1 MLSALFRSLRPA
13 QWVKN
18 LFVFVPLVFAHR
30 LDHTILAWRSTAAFA
45 AFCAAASAVYLLN
58 DLRDREAD
66 RLHPLKR
73 LRPIAAGQLGG
84 GVALVAALVLAAG
97 ALALAWTL
105 GPGFSIC
112 LGIYLA
118 LNVLY
123 SLGLKRLVILDVMTI
138 ALGFVLRV
146 EAGALAIAVEV
157 SSWLLLCTIFVALFL
172 GFAKR
177 RHELAQQPRTSS
189 GAGSGTSS
197 ATRAVLEHY
206 NLTFLDQMIN
216 VVTASTIVAYS
227 LYTVDPAT
235 AARLGTRHLVVTVP
249 LALFGI
255 FRFLFLLYQKSDAAS
270 PTEAILRD
278 PPFLVNLALW
288 GATVLVLIY
297 GF

>member
-1 MLSALFRSLRPA
+1 MLPALFRSLRPA

-18 LFVFVPLVFAHR
+18 LFVLVPLVFAHR
-30 LDHTILAWRSTAAFA
+30 LDRFDLALRSASAFA
-45 AFCAAASAVYLLN
+45 AFCAAASAIYLLN

-66 RLHPLKR
+66 RLHPVKR
-73 LRPIAAGQLGG
+73 LRPIAAGKLAGG
-84 GVALVAALVLAAG
+84 PALAASLALAAG
-97 ALALAWTL
+97 ALVLAWTL
-105 GPGFSIC
+105 GPGFSLC

-123 SLGLKRLVILDVMTI
+123 SLGLKRIVILDVMTI

-177 RHELAQQPRTSS
+177 RHELALQPAADS
-189 GAGSGTSS
+189 G
-197 ATRAVLEHY
+197 TRAVLEHY
-206 NLTFLDQMIN
+206 NLTFVDQMIN
-216 VVTASTIVAYS
+216 VVTASTVVSYA

-235 AARLGTRHLVVTVP
+235 AVRLGTRHLVVTVP

-255 FRFLFLLYQKSDAAS
+255 FRFLFLLYQKPESAS
-270 PTEAILRD
+270 PTDAILHD
-278 PPFLVNLALW
+278 PPFLLNLALW

>member
-1 MLSALFRSLRPA
+1 M
-13 QWVKN
+13 KN
-18 LFVFVPLVFAHR
+18 LFVLVPLVFAHR
-30 LDHTILAWRSTAAFA
+30 LDNAELAWRSAAAFA

-58 DLRDREAD
+58 DLRDRESD
-66 RLHPLKR
+66 RLHPVKR
-73 LRPIAAGQLGG
+73 HRPIAAGELGAAS
-84 GVALVAALVLAAG
+84 ALVAAAVLAAG
-97 ALALAWTL
+97 ALVLASRL
-105 GPGFSIC
+105 GPGFSTC
-112 LGIYLA
+112 LGIYLV

-123 SLGLKRLVILDVMTI
+123 SLGLKRIVILDVMTI

-177 RHELAQQPRTSS
+177 RHELALQPVTA
-189 GAGSGTSS
+189 AG
-197 ATRAVLEHY
+197 TRAVLEHY
-206 NLTFLDQMIN
+206 NLTFVDQMIN
-216 VVTASTIVAYS
+216 VVTASTVVSYA
-227 LYTVDPAT
+227 LYTVDPGT

-255 FRFLFLLYQKSDAAS
+255 FRFLFLLYQKPDLSS
-270 PTEAILRD
+270 PTDAILHD

-297 GF
+297 VH

>member
-1 MLSALFRSLRPA
+1 MLSALLRSLRPA

-18 LFVFVPLVFAHR
+18 LFVLVPLVFAHR
-30 LDHTILAWRSTAAFA
+30 LDRLDLALRSLAAFA
-45 AFCAAASAVYLLN
+45 AFCAAASAIYLLN

-66 RLHPLKR
+66 RLHPVKR
-73 LRPIAAGQLGG
+73 LRPIAAGRLGT
-84 GVALVAALVLAAG
+84 AWATAASAVLASG
-97 ALALAWTL
+97 AMALAWTL
-105 GPGFSIC
+105 GRGFSIC

-138 ALGFVLRV
+138 SLGFVLRV

-177 RHELAQQPRTSS
+177 RHELALQAAS
-189 GAGSGTSS
+189 AGE
-197 ATRAVLEHY
+197 TRAVLEHY
-206 NLTFLDQMIN
+206 SLTFVDQMIN
-216 VVTASTIVAYS
+216 VVTASTVVSYA

-235 AARLGTRHLVVTVP
+235 AARIGTPHLVVTVP

-255 FRFLFLLYQKSDAAS
+255 FRFLFLLYQKSELVS

-278 PPFLVNLALW
+278 PPFLVNMLLW
-288 GATVLVLIY
+288 GSTVLFLIY
-297 GF
+297 GL

>member
-1 MLSALFRSLRPA
+1 M
-13 QWVKN
+13 KN
-18 LFVFVPLVFAHR
+18 LFVLVPLVFAHR
-30 LDHTILAWRSTAAFA
+30 LDRFDLALRSASAFV

-66 RLHPLKR
+66 RLHPVKR
-73 LRPIAAGQLGG
+73 LRPIAAGELRAGI
-84 GVALVAALVLAAG
+84 ALVTAALLATG

-146 EAGALAIAVEV
+146 EAGALAIDVEV

-177 RHELAQQPRTSS
+177 RHELAHQPGTSS
-189 GAGSGTSS
+189 GS
-197 ATRAVLEHY
+197 RAVLEHY
-206 NLTFLDQMIN
+206 NLTFVDQMIN
-216 VVTASTIVAYS
+216 VVTASTVVSYA

-235 AARLGTRHLVVTVP
+235 AARLGTPWLIATVP
-249 LALFGI
+249 LVLYGI
-255 FRFLFLLYQKSDAAS
+255 FRFLFLLYQKSDLAS

-278 PPFLVNLALW
+278 PPFLVNLVLW

-297 GF
+297 AD

>member
-1 MLSALFRSLRPA
+1 M
-13 QWVKN
+13 KN

-30 LDHTILAWRSTAAFA
+30 LDHTTLAWRSAAAFA
-45 AFCAAASAVYLLN
+45 AFCAAASAGYLLN

-73 LRPIAAGQLGG
+73 LRPIAAGRLGAG
-84 GVALVAALVLAAG
+84 TALVAAVVLAAG

-177 RHELAQQPRTSS
+177 RHELAHQPPTS
-189 GAGSGTSS
+189 SGTSS
-197 ATRAVLEHY
+197 GTRAVLEHY

-278 PPFLVNLALW
+278 PPFLVNIALW

-297 GF
+297 GI

>member
-1 MLSALFRSLRPA
+1 M
-13 QWVKN
+13 KN
-18 LFVFVPLVFAHR
+18 LFVVVPLVFAHR
-30 LDHTILAWRSTAAFA
+30 LDHIELAWRSAAAFA

-58 DLRDREAD
+58 DLRDRDAD
-66 RLHPLKR
+66 RLHPVKR
-73 LRPIAAGQLGG
+73 RRPIAAGELASGT
-84 GVALVAALVLAAG
+84 ALAAAAL
-97 ALALAWTL
+97 LALASLLLAWRL
-105 GPGFSIC
+105 GPGFSTC
-112 LGIYLA
+112 LGLYLG

-123 SLGLKRLVILDVMTI
+123 SLGLKRIVILDVMTI

-177 RHELAQQPRTSS
+177 RHELALQPATFS
-189 GAGSGTSS
+189 G
-197 ATRAVLEHY
+197 TRAVLEHY
-206 NLTFLDQMIN
+206 SLPFVDQMIN
-216 VVTASTIVAYS
+216 VVTASTVVAYA

-235 AARLGTRHLVVTVP
+235 AARLGTRHLVATVP

-255 FRFLFLLYQKSDAAS
+255 FRFLFLLYQKSELSS
-270 PTEAILRD
+270 PTDAILHD

>member
-1 MLSALFRSLRPA
+1 M
-13 QWVKN
+13 KN
-18 LFVFVPLVFAHR
+18 LFVVVPLVFAHR
-30 LDHTILAWRSTAAFA
+30 LDHAGLAWRSAAAFA

-66 RLHPLKR
+66 RLHPIKR
-73 LRPIAAGQLGG
+73 RRPIAAGELGAG
-84 GVALVAALVLAAG
+84 AATAAAATLAAG
-97 ALALAWTL
+97 ALLLAWRL
-105 GPGFSIC
+105 GPGFSVC

-123 SLGLKRLVILDVMTI
+123 SLGLKRIVILDVMTI

-177 RHELAQQPRTSS
+177 RHELALQPTAT
-189 GAGSGTSS
+189 AG
-197 ATRAVLEHY
+197 TRAVLEHY
-206 NLTFLDQMIN
+206 NLTFVDQMIN
-216 VVTASTIVAYS
+216 VVTASTVVSYA

-235 AARLGTRHLVVTVP
+235 AARLGTPYLVATVP

-255 FRFLFLLYQKSDAAS
+255 FRFLFLLYQKSDLSS
-270 PTEAILRD
+270 PTDAILHD
-278 PPFLVNLALW
+278 PPFLVNLVLW
-288 GATVLVLIY
+288 GATVLALIY
-297 GF
+297 GS

>member
-1 MLSALFRSLRPA
+1 M
-13 QWVKN
+13 KN
-18 LFVFVPLVFAHR
+18 LFVVVPLVFAHR
-30 LDHTILAWRSTAAFA
+30 LDHIELAWRSAAAFA

-58 DLRDREAD
+58 DLRDRDAD
-66 RLHPLKR
+66 RLHPVKR
-73 LRPIAAGQLGG
+73 RRPIAAGELASGT
-84 GVALVAALVLAAG
+84 ALAAAAL
-97 ALALAWTL
+97 LALASLLLAWRL
-105 GPGFSIC
+105 GPGFSTC
-112 LGIYLA
+112 LGLYLG

-123 SLGLKRLVILDVMTI
+123 SLGLKRIVILDVMTI

-177 RHELAQQPRTSS
+177 RHELALQPASSS
-189 GAGSGTSS
+189 G
-197 ATRAVLEHY
+197 TRAVLEHY
-206 NLTFLDQMIN
+206 SLPFVDQMIN
-216 VVTASTIVAYS
+216 VVTASTVVAYA

-235 AARLGTRHLVVTVP
+235 AARLGTRHLVATVP

-255 FRFLFLLYQKSDAAS
+255 FRFLFLLYQKSELSS
-270 PTEAILRD
+270 PTDAILHD

>member
-1 MLSALFRSLRPA
+1 MLSALLRSLRPA

-30 LDHTILAWRSTAAFA
+30 LDRLDLALRSAAAFA

-58 DLRDREAD
+58 DLRDRDAD
-66 RLHPLKR
+66 RLHPVKR
-73 LRPIAAGQLGG
+73 LRPIAAGELGAG
-84 GVALVAALVLAAG
+84 PAIAAALAPRRRRPRPRLA
-97 ALALAWTL
+97 L

-112 LGIYLA
+112 LGIYLV

-146 EAGALAIAVEV
+146 EAGALAIDVEV

-177 RHELAQQPRTSS
+177 RHELALHPES
-189 GAGSGTSS
+189 GAG
-197 ATRAVLEHY
+197 TRAVLEHY
-206 NLTFLDQMIN
+206 NLTFVDQMIN
-216 VVTASTIVAYS
+216 VVTASTVVSYA
-227 LYTVDPAT
+227 LYTVDPGT
-235 AARLGTRHLVVTVP
+235 AARLGTPYLVATVP

-255 FRFLFLLYQKSDAAS
+255 FRFLFLLYQQSDS
-270 PTEAILRD
+270 PARRRRSSTT
-278 PPFLVNLALW
+278 PPS
-288 GATVLVLIY
+288 
-297 GF
+297 

>member
-18 LFVFVPLVFAHR
+18 LFVLVPLVFAHR
-30 LDHTILAWRSTAAFA
+30 LDRFDLALRSASAFV
-45 AFCAAASAVYLLN
+45 AFCAAASAIYLLN

-66 RLHPLKR
+66 RLHPVKR
-73 LRPIAAGQLGG
+73 LRPIAAGRLGG
-84 GVALVAALVLAAG
+84 GPALVASLALAAG
-97 ALALAWTL
+97 ALVLAWTL

-118 LNVLY
+118 LNILY
-123 SLGLKRLVILDVMTI
+123 SLGLKRIVILDVMTI
-138 ALGFVLRV
+138 AFGFVLRV

-177 RHELAQQPRTSS
+177 RHELALQPTADS
-189 GAGSGTSS
+189 G
-197 ATRAVLEHY
+197 TRAVLEHY
-206 NLTFLDQMIN
+206 NLTFVDQMIN
-216 VVTASTIVAYS
+216 VVTASTVVSYA

-235 AARLGTRHLVVTVP
+235 AVRLGTRHLVATVP

-255 FRFLFLLYQKSDAAS
+255 FRFLFLLYQKTDSAS
-270 PTEAILRD
+270 PTDAILHD

-288 GATVLVLIY
+288 GVTVLALIY

>member
-1 MLSALFRSLRPA
+1 MRSLRPA

-18 LFVFVPLVFAHR
+18 LFVLVPLVFAHQ
-30 LDHTILAWRSTAAFA
+30 LDRIDLALRSAAAFA
-45 AFCAAASAVYLLN
+45 AFCAAASAIYLLN

-66 RLHPLKR
+66 RLHPVKR
-73 LRPIAAGQLGG
+73 LRPIAAGRLGTTP
-84 GVALVAALVLAAG
+84 ALAAACLLAAG
-97 ALALAWTL
+97 ALGLAWTL
-105 GPGFSIC
+105 GPGFSTC

-123 SLGLKRLVILDVMTI
+123 SLGLKHLVILDVMTI

-177 RHELAQQPRTSS
+177 RHELALQPES
-189 GAGSGTSS
+189 GAS
-197 ATRAVLEHY
+197 TRLVLEHY
-206 NLTFLDQMIN
+206 SLTFVDQMIN
-216 VVTASTIVAYS
+216 VVTASTIVSYA
-227 LYTVDPAT
+227 LYTVDPGT
-235 AARLGTRHLVVTVP
+235 AARLGTPYLIVTVP

-255 FRFLFLLYQKSDAAS
+255 FRFLFLLYHRSDVAS
-270 PTEAILRD
+270 PTDAILRD

-288 GATVLVLIY
+288 GVTVLALIY
-297 GF
+297 GG

>member
-1 MLSALFRSLRPA
+1 M
-13 QWVKN
+13 KN
-18 LFVFVPLVFAHR
+18 LFVVVPLVFAHR
-30 LDHTILAWRSTAAFA
+30 LDHIELAWRSAAAFA

-58 DLRDREAD
+58 DLRDRDAD
-66 RLHPLKR
+66 RLHPVKR
-73 LRPIAAGQLGG
+73 RRPIAAGELTSGT
-84 GVALVAALVLAAG
+84 ALSAAVLLATG
-97 ALALAWTL
+97 ALLLAWRL
-105 GPGFSIC
+105 GPGFSTC

-123 SLGLKRLVILDVMTI
+123 SLGLKRIVILDVMTI

-146 EAGALAIAVEV
+146 EAGALAIAVDV

-177 RHELAQQPRTSS
+177 RHELALQPAPSS
-189 GAGSGTSS
+189 G
-197 ATRAVLEHY
+197 TRAVLEHY
-206 NLTFLDQMIN
+206 SLPFVDQMIN
-216 VVTASTIVAYS
+216 VVTASTVVAYA

-235 AARLGTRHLVVTVP
+235 AARLGTKHLVVTVP

-255 FRFLFLLYQKSDAAS
+255 FRFLFLLYQKSELSS
-270 PTEAILRD
+270 PTDAILHD

-288 GATVLVLIY
+288 GVTVLVLIY

>member
-1 MLSALFRSLRPA
+1 MLSALLRSLRPA

-18 LFVFVPLVFAHR
+18 LFVVVPLVFAHR
-30 LDHTILAWRSTAAFA
+30 LDHLELAWRSAAAFA

-58 DLRDREAD
+58 DLRDRDAD
-66 RLHPLKR
+66 RLHPVKR
-73 LRPIAAGQLGG
+73 RRPIAAGELAGG
-84 GVALVAALVLAAG
+84 TAVAAAAVLAAA
-97 ALALAWTL
+97 ALALAWRL
-105 GPGFSIC
+105 GPGFSAC
-112 LGIYLA
+112 LGIYLV

-123 SLGLKRLVILDVMTI
+123 SLGLKRIVILDVMTI

-146 EAGALAIAVEV
+146 EAGALAIAVDV

-177 RHELAQQPRTSS
+177 RHELALQPAPAS
-189 GAGSGTSS
+189 G
-197 ATRAVLEHY
+197 TRAVLEHY
-206 NLTFLDQMIN
+206 SLPFVDQMIN
-216 VVTASTIVAYS
+216 VVTASTVVSYA

-235 AARLGTRHLVVTVP
+235 AARLGTRYLVATVP

-255 FRFLFLLYQKSDAAS
+255 FRFLFLLYQKSDLSS
-270 PTEAILRD
+270 PTDAILHD
-278 PPFLVNLALW
+278 TPFLVNLVLW

>member
-1 MLSALFRSLRPA
+1 M
-13 QWVKN
+13 KN

-30 LDHTILAWRSTAAFA
+30 LDRLDLALRSGAAFA

-73 LRPIAAGQLGG
+73 LRPIAAGQLGAG
-84 GVALVAALVLAAG
+84 AALGAAVILAAA

-177 RHELAQQPRTSS
+177 RHELAHLPPTSS
-189 GAGSGTSS
+189 GAS
-197 ATRAVLEHY
+197 AGTRAVLEHY

-255 FRFLFLLYQKSDAAS
+255 FRFLFLLYQKTDAAS

-278 PPFLVNLALW
+278 PPFLVNIALW

-297 GF
+297 GI

>member
-1 MLSALFRSLRPA
+1 M
-13 QWVKN
+13 KN
-18 LFVFVPLVFAHR
+18 LFVLVPLVFAHR
-30 LDHTILAWRSTAAFA
+30 LDRFDLALRSASAFV

-66 RLHPLKR
+66 RLHPVKR
-73 LRPIAAGQLGG
+73 FRPIAAGEL
-84 GVALVAALVLAAG
+84 ATSAALATSGLLAAG
-97 ALALAWTL
+97 ALALAWSL
-105 GPGFSIC
+105 GLGFSIC
-112 LGIYLA
+112 LGIYLV

-177 RHELAQQPRTSS
+177 RHELAHQPGSS
-189 GAGSGTSS
+189 PG
-197 ATRAVLEHY
+197 TRAVLEHY
-206 NLTFLDQMIN
+206 NLTFVDQLIN
-216 VVTASTIVAYS
+216 VVTASTVVSYA

-235 AARLGTRHLVVTVP
+235 AARLGTPYLVATVP
-249 LALFGI
+249 LVLFGI

-270 PTEAILRD
+270 PTDAILRD
-278 PPFLVNLALW
+278 PPFLVNLVLW
-288 GATVLVLIY
+288 GAMVLVLIY